1 MVYLIT
7 MAVVGI
13 LGTGAAASY
22 LQGKVER
29 WRPQYSWFLGL
40 AALFPV
46 WLVRF
51 FAILLP
57 ATKEV
62 GDVPLPPRAILAS
75 GIALLGVIASDFLVR
90 RAQRSGTGTSR
101 SGFVFWFLG
110 VIALLPALCVTF
122 LNF

>member
-1 MVYLIT
+1 MVYLTTI
-7 MAVVGI
+7 AVVGI
-13 LGTGAAASY
+13 LGTGTAAGY
-22 LQGKVER
+22 FQGKVER

-40 AALFPV
+40 IALLPV
-46 WLVRF
+46 WLLRF

-57 ATKEV
+57 ATKEA

-75 GIALLGVIASDFLVR
+75 GFALLGVIASDFLVR
-90 RAQRSGTGTSR
+90 RVQRSGAIR
-101 SGFVFWFLG
+101 SGLVFWLLG

>member
-1 MVYLIT
+1 MVYLLT

-13 LGTGAAASY
+13 LGTGAATSY
-22 LQGKVER
+22 LQGKVDR
-29 WRPQYSWFLGL
+29 WGPQYFWFLGL
-40 AALFPV
+40 IALFPV
-46 WLVRF
+46 WLLRF

-57 ATKEV
+57 ATKEA

-75 GIALLGVIASDFLVR
+75 GVALLGVIASDFLVR
-90 RAQRSGTGTSR
+90 RMQRSSSVRRGLA
-101 SGFVFWFLG
+101 FWILG

>member
-29 WRPQYSWFLGL
+29 WGPQYFWFLGL
-40 AALFPV
+40 IALFPV
-46 WLVRF
+46 WLLRF

-57 ATKEV
+57 ATKEAV
-62 GDVPLPPRAILAS
+62 DVPLPPRAILAS
-75 GIALLGVIASDFLVR
+75 GVALLGVIASDFLVR
-90 RAQRSGTGTSR
+90 RMQRSSSVR
-101 SGFVFWFLG
+101 SGLAFWILG

>member
-13 LGTGAAASY
+13 LGTGSAASY
-22 LQGKVER
+22 LQEKIDR
-29 WRPQYSWFLGL
+29 WRPQYFWFLGL
-40 AALFPV
+40 IALFPV
-46 WLVRF
+46 WLLRF

-57 ATKEV
+57 ATKEA

-75 GIALLGVIASDFLVR
+75 GVALLGVIASDFLVR
-90 RAQRSGTGTSR
+90 RMQRSSSVR
-101 SGFVFWFLG
+101 SGLAFWILG